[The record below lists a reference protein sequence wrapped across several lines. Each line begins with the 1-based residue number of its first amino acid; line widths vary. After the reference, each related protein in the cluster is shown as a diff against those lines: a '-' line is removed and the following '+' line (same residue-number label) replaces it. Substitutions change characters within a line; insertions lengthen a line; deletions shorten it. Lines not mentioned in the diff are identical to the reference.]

1 LNGIRLIVLLLTF
14 SSVVTVIQSDEFV
27 LVSLHNSL
35 TDISLPPSNEKG
47 ISNIILMVSLLIPT
61 VLAIFAQ
68 LLVVRER
75 KQMKKG
81 LHKLIDKQQVVSQAN
96 SKKYSTKTN
105 YSKSH
110 LMGQIKFRLRV
121 FISFS
126 LFLKNVFC
134 YCY

>member
-1 LNGIRLIVLLLTF
+1 MLTF
-14 SSVVTVIQSDEFV
+14 SCVVTVIQSDEV
-27 LVSLHNSL
+27 VHVSLHNSL
-35 TDISLPPSNEKG
+35 TDISLPLSNEKG

-61 VLAIFAQ
+61 VLSIFTQ

-96 SKKYSTKTN
+96 SKKYSMKTN

-110 LMGQIKFRLRV
+110 LM
-121 FISFS
+121 
-126 LFLKNVFC
+126 
-134 YCY
+134 